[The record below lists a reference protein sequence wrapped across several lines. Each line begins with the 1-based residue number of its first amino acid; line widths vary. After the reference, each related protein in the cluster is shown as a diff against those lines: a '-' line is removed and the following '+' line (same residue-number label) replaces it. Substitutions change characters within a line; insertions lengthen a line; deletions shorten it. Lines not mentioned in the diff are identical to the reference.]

1 MPSALHIL
9 SLFIFQ
15 NSLDRYYYNSYF
27 TSEEIKKPNRKKV
40 KETIITEL
48 MHGRTRNQTQT
59 VIPEHMLITII
70 LQHSTRG

>member
-27 TSEEIKKPNRKKV
+27 TSEEIKKPNHKKV
-40 KETIITEL
+40 KEMIITEL
-48 MHGRTRNQTQT
+48 MHGRTRNQT
-59 VIPEHMLITII
+59 
-70 LQHSTRG
+70 